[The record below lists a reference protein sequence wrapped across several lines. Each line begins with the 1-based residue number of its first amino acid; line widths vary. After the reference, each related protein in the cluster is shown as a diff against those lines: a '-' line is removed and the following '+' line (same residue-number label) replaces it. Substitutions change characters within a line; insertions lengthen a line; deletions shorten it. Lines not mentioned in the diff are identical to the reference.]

1 MNTKQKILNFIDPQ
15 IHMVIATSGPEG
27 QAEAALVGFAN
38 THDFILIFGTY
49 NTSRKYKYIS
59 HNPHVA
65 VVFGQDEGISV
76 RYEGTASVL
85 EDEELIE
92 YKKIYFA
99 KHPTAKIYEHHA
111 EQVYMKITPKWARW
125 IDTTGEI
132 EEISEVLF

>member
-1 MNTKQKILNFIDPQ
+1 MNTRQKALSFITSQ

-27 QAEAALVGFAN
+27 RPEAALVGFV
-38 THDFILIFGTY
+38 HKSDFTLMFGTY
-49 NTSRKYKYIS
+49 NTSRKYANIL
-59 HNPHVA
+59 HNSSVA
-65 VVFGQDEGISV
+65 VVFGQDEGLSV
-76 RYEGTASVL
+76 QYEGVVSAL

-99 KHPTAKIYEHHA
+99 KQPTAKIYEHHA

>member
-1 MNTKQKILNFIDPQ
+1 
-15 IHMVIATSGPEG
+15 MVLATSGPEG
-27 QAEAALVGFAN
+27 QAEAALVGFAHA
-38 THDFILIFGTY
+38 HDFILIFGTY

-59 HNPHVA
+59 HNPYVA

-76 RYEGTASVL
+76 QYEGVVSAL
-85 EDEELIE
+85 EDEELTE

-99 KHPTAKIYEHHA
+99 KHPTARKYENDA
-111 EQVYMKITPKWARW
+111 PQVYMKITPKWARW